1 MAIESSGTED
11 DTQVQ
16 SDGHQQMPRLG
27 STPGC
32 KTQLLSV
39 HVVAGVLAAIFSAPG
54 F

>member
-11 DTQVQ
+11 DTQVH
-16 SDGHQQMPRLG
+16 SDGHLLIPG

-39 HVVAGVLAAIFSAPG
+39 HVVVGVLAAIFSAPG